1 VPAVSWPPRHHERV
15 SEAADAQ
22 RPDGSQAKRPRT
34 VTMGEAATLAV
45 VRAVLIATTAVLV
58 SVAINVEAVP
68 GAVRL
73 PFLFTYILLWVVL
86 YVLYFRHQMKM
97 IARADFPTVR
107 AWETLV
113 VGAIMFITVFA
124 NAYYQISQLN
134 SRSFSEDLDLFT
146 AYYFT
151 VTVLGTVGFGDI
163 TPVTILAR
171 SVSMVQM
178 IVDLGIIAFT
188 VRLITQRVKQ
198 NKEPGAAN
206 LELP

>member
-1 VPAVSWPPRHHERV
+1 
-15 SEAADAQ
+15 
-22 RPDGSQAKRPRT
+22 
-34 VTMGEAATLAV
+34 MGEAAALAV

-58 SVAINVEAVP
+58 SVAIHVEAVP
-68 GAVRL
+68 GAFRL
-73 PFLFTYILLWVVL
+73 PFLFVYILLWVTL
-86 YVLYFRHQMKM
+86 YVFYFRHQMKM

-113 VGAIMFITVFA
+113 VGAIMFVTVFA
-124 NAYYQISQLN
+124 NAYYQIAQLN
-134 SRSFSEDLDLFT
+134 SQSFSQELDLFT

-188 VRLITQRVKQ
+188 VRLITQQVKQ
-198 NKEPGAAN
+198 NTAPGAAS
-206 LELP
+206 LDLP